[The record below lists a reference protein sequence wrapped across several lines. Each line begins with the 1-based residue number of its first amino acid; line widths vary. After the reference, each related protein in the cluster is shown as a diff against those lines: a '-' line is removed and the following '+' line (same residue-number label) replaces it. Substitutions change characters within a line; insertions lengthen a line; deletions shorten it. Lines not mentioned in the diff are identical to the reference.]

1 MTSVPLRVAFEPQSL
16 RRLENC
22 SWRAAK
28 RLGDGF
34 QGVRLR
40 QRDQLAFAFH
50 RPHARCDFLG
60 HDVAPRRIEPRG
72 RCGGNSYGAGR
83 LILGLQTSAPPLGRC
98 GGGGSLRAI
107 GAKATTKPR
116 CDCDSGNL
124 EARAHFPFVFSPSS
138 TRLRIHRALISGPQ
152 PSAH

>member
-1 MTSVPLRVAFEPQSL
+1 MTSVSLRVAFDCEPQSL
-16 RRLENC
+16 RRSENC

-72 RCGGNSYGAGR
+72 PCEGNSYGAGGGY
-83 LILGLQTSAPPLGRC
+83 LGFKLPPHPWGD
-98 GGGGSLRAI
+98 AE
-107 GAKATTKPR
+107 
-116 CDCDSGNL
+116 
-124 EARAHFPFVFSPSS
+124 EAEV
-138 TRLRIHRALISGPQ
+138 
-152 PSAH
+152 